1 MFYAILKNSL
11 RRWVQDDRAATAIEY
26 GLIAGGISL
35 VIVTAIFLAGG
46 SLQDIFN
53 ALVDKM
59 AAAQIP

>member
-35 VIVTAIFLAGG
+35 VIVTAVFLTGG